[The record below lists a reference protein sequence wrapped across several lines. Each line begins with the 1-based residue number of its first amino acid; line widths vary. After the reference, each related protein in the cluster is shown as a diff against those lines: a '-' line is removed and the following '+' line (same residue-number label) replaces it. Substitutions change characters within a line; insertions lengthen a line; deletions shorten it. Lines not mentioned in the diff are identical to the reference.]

1 MPEHSPYQ
9 TPERLREALKVIFSD
24 QAVGRE
30 NAIKLKRMLRMDALY
45 PYHGRLIREAIAE
58 LVRLDRL
65 PIVGD
70 AGCGYYRVRTE
81 GEKRKQVRELANRV
95 RAIAKRM
102 RVFQRS
108 AECELGGQR
117 TFDALDDG
125 YEADVELAKRV
136 LEACGDEDE

>member
-30 NAIKLKRMLRMDALY
+30 HAVTMGRMLRMDALY

-58 LVRLDRL
+58 LVKLDRL
-65 PIVGD
+65 PIAGD

-102 RVFQRS
+102 RIFGRA
-108 AECELGGQR
+108 AECELGGQMAM
-117 TFDALDDG
+117 DQA
-125 YEADVELAKRV
+125 YEADVALADRILDV
-136 LEACGDEDE
+136 EGEADE